1 MKGEGG
7 LTIEKT
13 AAKRI
18 DNENHKV
25 YIDYTITLNAVR
37 RNTNVKI
44 EDVISAAMNEQNK
57 NGNILSWELTG
68 VQGNGCAVAPDFFK
82 VEDDKRSAGGTI
94 AEMPAGSSVT
104 IQYTIEVSCV
114 GEITDSAVKDYEQL
128 KATKTF
134 TNTAQLLID
143 EATYPPV
150 TADAEVEP
158 PAVASKEQ
166 TYTQESHPIVHYSI
180 SINPEKL
187 DLIPEGQDQTFTL
200 TDSIGPALR
209 FMEDSLEVNGK
220 AWDGEVTFQGNTMQ
234 IHGLQDATAYEITY
248 KARIVL
254 DSGTDFGGDGWNKV
268 ELSPIE
274 IPGENQS
281 STELTGQVLEATAG
295 GESKTLKVSIYKTDD
310 SGDPVK
316 DAEFTLYSYGT
327 GSELTE
333 KGTPVEGGILTSG
346 ENGETSQIEVQFD
359 MIYRFVETGVPA
371 GYEKGDDLPYFVRP
385 SSGSGVQYE
394 EGVEVL
400 TGYQEYQFTAV
411 NRKVSTTDIAVEKI
425 WDDAN
430 DQDGL
435 RPDAIVVHLYAD
447 GEDTGKVLTLN
458 EENGWKGTFSQLAEY
473 AGGEKIAYTVKEDA
487 VDGYTSETG
496 GDAVKGYV
504 ITNTHTPAPTPTPVQ
519 PADPQTPS
527 AGTPQTGDASMP
539 ALWLALTAL
548 SGTGFAFVQ
557 IARTRARRRG
567 R

>member
-1 MKGEGG
+1 
-7 LTIEKT
+7 
-13 AAKRI
+13 
-18 DNENHKV
+18 
-25 YIDYTITLNAVR
+25 
-37 RNTNVKI
+37 
-44 EDVISAAMNEQNK
+44 
-57 NGNILSWELTG
+57 
-68 VQGNGCAVAPDFFK
+68 
-82 VEDDKRSAGGTI
+82 
-94 AEMPAGSSVT
+94 
-104 IQYTIEVSCV
+104 
-114 GEITDSAVKDYEQL
+114 
-128 KATKTF
+128 
-134 TNTAQLLID
+134 
-143 EATYPPV
+143 
-150 TADAEVEP
+150 
-158 PAVASKEQ
+158 
-166 TYTQESHPIVHYSI
+166 
-180 SINPEKL
+180 
-187 DLIPEGQDQTFTL
+187 
-200 TDSIGPALR
+200 
-209 FMEDSLEVNGK
+209 MEDSLEVNGK

-254 DSGTDFGGDGWNKV
+254 DSGTDFGGDDWNKV

-274 IPGENQS
+274 TPGENQS

-310 SGDPVK
+310 SGDPAK

-327 GSELTE
+327 GSEPTE

-385 SSGSGVQYE
+385 SAGSGVQYE

-411 NRKVSTTDIAVEKI
+411 NRKVSTVNVAVKKI
-425 WDDAN
+425 WEDAS

-435 RPDAIVVHLYAD
+435 RPDAITLHLVAD
-447 GEDTGKVLTLN
+447 GEDTGKTLTLN
-458 EENGWKGTFSQLAEY
+458 EENGWSGTFTQLAEY
-473 AGGEKIAYTVKEDA
+473 ANGEKIAYTVKEDA
-487 VDGYTSETG
+487 VTGYTSETS

-504 ITNTHTPAPTPTPVQ
+504 ITNTHTPTPTPVQ

-539 ALWLALTAL
+539 ALWLVLTAL
-548 SGTGFAFVQ
+548 SGTGFASVQ
-557 IARTRARRRG
+557 IARIRARRRG